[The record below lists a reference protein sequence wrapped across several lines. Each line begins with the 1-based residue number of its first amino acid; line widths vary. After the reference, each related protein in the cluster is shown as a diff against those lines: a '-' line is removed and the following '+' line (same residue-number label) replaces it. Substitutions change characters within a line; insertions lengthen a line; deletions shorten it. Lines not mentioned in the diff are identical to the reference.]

1 MFPEIRLSNLNEGG
15 VRLNLKQRKKASE
28 EFEKPRSREKLKKG
42 DECEEEEGGSEE
54 GKSWGEGGE
63 ANCLHLGNIEK
74 STSSKTELIPGMQM
88 PMQVTG
94 VPQEGVELGRSE
106 GGRRGQRGERR
117 RGRR

>member
-28 EFEKPRSREKLKKG
+28 EFEKPGSREKLKKG

-63 ANCLHLGNIEK
+63 ANCLHLGILKN
-74 STSSKTELIPGMQM
+74 LQDQRLDLPGMQM

-94 VPQEGVELGRSE
+94 VPQEGEELGRSE

>member
-74 STSSKTELIPGMQM
+74 STRSKTGHTRNADANASDWSP
-88 PMQVTG
+88 
-94 VPQEGVELGRSE
+94 S
-106 GGRRGQRGERR
+106 GRRRAGEE
-117 RGRR
+117 